1 MDETPVVLQSSMTLR
16 DYFAAS
22 VIQGQI
28 AKFGCTSDAEYDAM
42 KAYALADAMI
52 KHRDQS

>member
-1 MDETPVVLQSSMTLR
+1 MDETPVVLQISMTLR